1 MRSSRRCLP
10 KERGLQSAGRR
21 HCVQAAKEMDSK
33 CSGLCPQEF
42 ESPRCR
48 LQGWREAKENSWRL
62 VALRQRKWEQKKC
75 GSLEPSPRTTVK
87 HEKSCG
93 VLERQ
98 HPLWDS
104 SPRSSDSKSDALSIR
119 PRGPV
124 LMGQAKLRNLCGT
137 GRDPLWLKARKSS
150 KTCL

>member
-1 MRSSRRCLP
+1 M
-10 KERGLQSAGRR
+10 
-21 HCVQAAKEMDSK
+21 AATSLAPEEVGAEEMWVTRAIPTELLSNTK
-33 CSGLCPQEF
+33 
-42 ESPRCR
+42 
-48 LQGWREAKENSWRL
+48 
-62 VALRQRKWEQKKC
+62 
-75 GSLEPSPRTTVK
+75 
-87 HEKSCG
+87 KSCG

-104 SPRSSDSKSDALSIR
+104 SPRSSDWKSDALSIR

-150 KTCL
+150 KTCGGDGQKPLGH